1 MAAAAAGKRLGGEGK
16 TISGQHYILQWGIR
30 NRNSGLCFCGK
41 DTRKIRGVGNA
52 DARKTLQVLALEEDT
67 KLAVLQ
73 EEKMKYSIGNN

>member
-1 MAAAAAGKRLGGEGK
+1 M
-16 TISGQHYILQWGIR
+16 
-30 NRNSGLCFCGK
+30 CFCGK